1 MGLIRGVART
11 AVVAG
16 TASTV
21 AGRVQRRQQRKWASQ
36 DAAAAPP
43 DQQQGYADQ
52 PPQQQGYADQPPQ
65 QQGYAAPPPPPPAP
79 APAPEAAASGGGD
92 LVAQLQQLEQLHQQG
107 AVNDQE
113 FAAAKA
119 KLLGG

>member
-16 TASTV
+16 TASAV
-21 AGRVQRRQQRKWASQ
+21 AGRVQRRQQNKWAAQ

-43 DQQQGYADQ
+43 QEA
-52 PPQQQGYADQPPQ
+52 PPQQQE
-65 QQGYAAPPPPPPAP
+65 YAAPPPPAP
-79 APAPEAAASGGGD
+79 APAPEPTASGGTD

-107 AVNDQE
+107 AINDQE

>member
-16 TASTV
+16 TASAV

-43 DQQQGYADQ
+43 DQQQGYAE
-52 PPQQQGYADQPPQ
+52 QPPQ
-65 QQGYAAPPPPPPAP
+65 QQGYAAPPPQQQGYAEPPPAAP
-79 APAPEAAASGGGD
+79 APAPEAAASGGTD

-107 AVNDQE
+107 AVNDEE

>member
-16 TASTV
+16 TASAV

-52 PPQQQGYADQPPQ
+52 PPQQQGYAEQPPPQ
-65 QQGYAAPPPPPPAP
+65 YAQAQPAYAPPPPE
-79 APAPEAAASGGGD
+79 PAPEPSGGGD

>member
-16 TASTV
+16 TASAV
-21 AGRVQRRQQRKWASQ
+21 AGRVQRRQQRKWGAQ

-43 DQQQGYADQ
+43 QEA
-52 PPQQQGYADQPPQ
+52 PQQQE
-65 QQGYAAPPPPPPAP
+65 YAAPPPPA
-79 APAPEAAASGGGD
+79 AEPAPEPSGGGD
-92 LVAQLQQLEQLHQQG
+92 LVAQLQQLDQLHQQG
-107 AVNDQE
+107 VLNDQE